1 MSSLDDR
8 PAPKA
13 PKNKATVYKEA
24 GIHAGE
30 SQGSNDGT
38 FGNDKNNNREFDEA
52 KIRGGSIYE
61 LNKTNKA
68 ERDHFKRY
76 GQTISQSRE
85 VQQQRELEK
94 KAKEQE
100 KVKAI
105 EDIAKAQIKKF
116 FDDNPLPKPEKRAFA
131 PIKLEL
137 GLNVPIPQVAAN
149 NQGFGRI
156 LNAYVMRSTELGINT
171 SPSPTVPQNPQE
183 LDDENLDVWQRIKQ
197 GFINRSIA
205 NVQCYGVEIPFIAR
219 EYIIQNTGS
228 SSGTFTRKVYGRK
241 MIFDNIGMLEKVTE
255 EVLVSQEITSGSGG
269 GGL

>member
-1 MSSLDDR
+1 MSSLNDR
-8 PAPKA
+8 PA
-13 PKNKATVYKEA
+13 PKNKATVYKES

-38 FGNDKNNNREFDEA
+38 FGNDKNNNREFDKA

-85 VQQQRELEK
+85 VQQQREIEK
-94 KAKEQE
+94 TKKEQ
-100 KVKAI
+100 KQVQAI
-105 EDIAKAQIKKF
+105 KDIVDKQIEAHF
-116 FDDNPLPKPEKRAFA
+116 NLNPLPSPPKQIVPVPPKGNT
-131 PIKLEL
+131 PIVVSL
-137 GLNVPIPQVAAN
+137 IPPN
-149 NQGFGRI
+149 NQGFG
-156 LNAYVMRSTELGINT
+156 LVQNAYVMRSTDLGINT
-171 SPSPTVPQNPQE
+171 SPFPTVPQNPQE
-183 LDDENLDVWQRIKQ
+183 LDDENIDVWQRIKQ
-197 GFINRSIA
+197 GFINRSIS

-241 MIFDNIGMLEKVTE
+241 MIFDSIGMLEKVTK

>member
-1 MSSLDDR
+1 MSSLDDK
-8 PAPKA
+8 PA

-94 KAKEQE
+94 TKKEQKQVQE
-100 KVKAI
+100 IKNIVDKQI
-105 EDIAKAQIKKF
+105 EAHF
-116 FDDNPLPKPEKRAFA
+116 NLNPLPSPPKQ
-131 PIKLEL
+131 I
-137 GLNVPIPQVAAN
+137 VPVPPKGNTPLIVPLIPPN
-149 NQGFGRI
+149 NQGFGRV
-156 LNAYVMRSTELGINT
+156 LNAYVMRNTYEGING
-171 SPSPTVPQNPQE
+171 SPASAPASPALLYDANP
-183 LDDENLDVWQRIKQ
+183 DVWERIKQ
-197 GFINRSIA
+197 GFINRNIA
-205 NVQCYGVEIPFIAR
+205 NAQCYGVEISFITR
-219 EYIIQNTGS
+219 EYIVQNTGS
-228 SSGTFTRKVYGRK
+228 DSGTFNRKTFRRK
-241 MIFDNIGMLEKVTE
+241 MIFDNIGMLQKVTE
-255 EVLVSQEITSGSGG
+255 EVLVSKETISGSETGG

>member
-8 PAPKA
+8 PAPK
-13 PKNKATVYKEA
+13 NKATVYKES
-24 GIHAGE
+24 GVHSGQSE
-30 SQGSNDGT
+30 GSNDGMVY
-38 FGNDKNNNREFDEA
+38 DKKTENTEFNRESL
-52 KIRGGSIYE
+52 KGGSIYQ
-61 LNKTNKA
+61 LHATNKA

-85 VQQQRELEK
+85 IQQQREIEK

-116 FDDNPLPKPEKRAFA
+116 FDDNPLPKPEKKAFA

-149 NQGFGRI
+149 NQGFG
-156 LNAYVMRSTELGINT
+156 LVQAPYEMRTTQYGMTFPSTT
-171 SPSPTVPQNPQE
+171 PVASPLTEPY
-183 LDDENLDVWQRIKQ
+183 ENLDVWKRIEA
-197 GFINRSIA
+197 GYTNRNISGA
-205 NVQCYGVEIPFIAR
+205 TVYGVKIPFIAR
-219 EYIIQNTGS
+219 EYIVQNSGS
-228 SSGTFTRKVYGRK
+228 SSGTYTKLTFGRT
-241 MIFDNIGMLEKVTE
+241 MTFDNIGMLSN
-255 EVLVSQEITSGSGG
+255 VSGEILLSTEITSGSGS